1 MAHRVSRQAEADLDD
16 VWYYIATESGAI
28 EVADRFIDSLTYR
41 FFLLANHPY
50 MGRARDEEFGAGS
63 RSFTVSDYVILYRVE
78 GKDVWILRVV
88 HGRRD
93 LEALLGR

>member
-16 VWYYIATESGAI
+16 IWYYIATESGSVEA
-28 EVADRFIDSLTYR
+28 ADSFIDSLTYR

-50 MGRARDEEFGAGS
+50 MGRARDEELGAGS
-63 RSFTVSDYVILYRVE
+63 RSFTVSDYMILYRVE
-78 GKDVWILRVV
+78 GEDVWILRVL

-93 LEALLGR
+93 LEVLLGR